1 MSKFQEDRIYD
12 IMSHLNGEPE
22 LHEIYKEEYKKS
34 LNKYPRSEAFTRLE
48 KCYEK
53 AIKIYERI

>member
-12 IMSHLNGEPE
+12 IMSHLNSDST
-22 LHEIYKEEYKKS
+22 LNEIYKKEYTKS
-34 LNKYPRSEAFTRLE
+34 LNKYPRSEPFTRLE